1 MFGVAGRILFHS
13 VALCVTAMVGFSCS
27 NPVLRGKTAG
37 NQMAKQLVHN
47 SKSTTENIELHD
59 LRVIK
64 AGQLR
69 SVAFNFSS
77 KPNMLRQFELDT
89 PKRLVIELSGPIS
102 KSSSALMAFTP
113 DEPSIREVRIGEFS
127 EKLRLTI
134 ELTNSEIQHVVSKAV
149 NKSIITQFRTS
160 AESDPEIDGQILYFA
175 ENADFANIEHTMAD
189 EDWGSVYPPT
199 GKISFLSNDH
209 VTINSPAKCRL
220 AIASK

>member
-13 VALCVTAMVGFSCS
+13 VALCVIAMVGFSCS
-27 NPVLRGKTAG
+27 NSVLRGKTKG
-37 NQMAKQLVHN
+37 NQMAKQLVQN
-47 SKSTTENIELHD
+47 NKSSTETIELHD

-69 SVAFNFSS
+69 NVAFNFSS
-77 KPNMLRQFELDT
+77 KPSMLRQFELDN

-102 KSSSALMAFTP
+102 KTTPALMAFSP

-134 ELTNSEIQHVVSKAV
+134 ELTNSELQYVLSKIV

-175 ENADFANIEHTMAD
+175 ENADFANIEYAMAD
-189 EDWGSVYPPT
+189 EDWGSVNPPT
-199 GKISFLSNDH
+199 EKISFLNNDN

-220 AIASK
+220 AVASK

>member
-13 VALCVTAMVGFSCS
+13 VALCGIAMAGFSCS
-27 NPVLRGKTAG
+27 NSVLGGRTAG
-37 NQMAKQLVHN
+37 NHMAKQLVHN
-47 SKSTTENIELHD
+47 NKSTIENIELHD

-77 KPNMLRQFELDT
+77 KPHMLRQFELDN

-102 KSSSALMAFTP
+102 KSTSALMTFTP

-134 ELTNSEIQHVVSKAV
+134 ELTNSELQYVLSKTV

-189 EDWGSVYPPT
+189 EDWGSVDPPT
-199 GKISFLSNDH
+199 EKISFLSNDH
-209 VTINSPAKCRL
+209 VTINSAAKCRL
-220 AIASK
+220 AVASK